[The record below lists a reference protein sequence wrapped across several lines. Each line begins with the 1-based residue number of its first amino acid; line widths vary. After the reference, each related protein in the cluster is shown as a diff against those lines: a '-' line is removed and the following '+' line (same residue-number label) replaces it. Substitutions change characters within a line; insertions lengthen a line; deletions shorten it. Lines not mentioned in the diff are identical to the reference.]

1 MSEETF
7 RIVITSALG
16 VAIVVMVVAVL
27 VTFRIVARIR
37 TRVDNLAET
46 AGPLLNTIRK
56 LTEENGPRFSDIV
69 RNAREISSDAADI
82 SGVAK
87 EQAHRFAEVGRDIAD
102 RTRAQVSRLD
112 AAVDDTIERAQETSE
127 NVKAAVLKPVR
138 EVSGIAAGVK
148 AAVSTFAHGSRAGV
162 NYVTQDEEMFI

>member
-1 MSEETF
+1 MTEETF

-16 VAIVVMVVAVL
+16 VAVVAL
-27 VTFRIVARIR
+27 VVAILMTLQIVARIR
-37 TRVDNLAET
+37 SRVDNLAET
-46 AGPLLNTIRK
+46 AGPLLITIRK

-69 RNAREISSDAADI
+69 RNAQEISSDAADI

-87 EQAHRFAEVGRDIAD
+87 DQAHRFADVGRDIAD
-102 RTRAQVSRLD
+102 RTRAQVARLD
-112 AAVDDTIERAQETSE
+112 TAVDETIERAHETSE

-138 EVSGIAAGVK
+138 EASGIAAGVK
-148 AAVSTFAHGSRAGV
+148 AAVSTFAHGTRASV

>member
-7 RIVITSALG
+7 RIVVTSALG
-16 VAIVVMVVAVL
+16 VGLLVMVGVL
-27 VTFRIVARIR
+27 LMTLQIVARIR
-37 TRVDNLAET
+37 SRVDNLAET
-46 AGPLLNTIRK
+46 AGPLLMTVRK

-69 RNAREISSDAADI
+69 RHAQEISTHAADI

-87 EQAHRFAEVGRDIAD
+87 DQAHRFAEVGRDIAD
-102 RTRAQVSRLD
+102 RTRAQVARLD
-112 AAVDDTIERAQETSE
+112 TAVDDTIDRAHETTE

-138 EVSGIAAGVK
+138 EVSGIAAGVR
-148 AAVSTFAHGSRAGV
+148 AAVSTFAHGTRASV